1 MFAIFIILILFILFL
16 VFLWFNSPPIQKKKY
31 KVVKAGDI
39 NCQRPYSVELRNLY
53 NKKFTFE
60 NKEIDPNDYEIF
72 IVSGNSMS
80 IAGIKDS
87 DAVFIKRL
95 YGMEK
100 FQIQKAPV
108 LIFEID
114 TTKDTGNVPMDKPI
128 EFKLRKFISYVDNNI
143 SFDEWF
149 NRLKLEYQIIE
160 NSKEVILNKFNECI
174 QKHKD
179 NNSNS
184 DYFTLIF
191 SSTLDTTNSTIQYSF
206 HPIKFLYGMVEYVI
220 GADKIPQ

>member
-16 VFLWFNSPPIQKKKY
+16 VFLWFNRPPMQKKKY

-114 TTKDTGNVPMDKPI
+114 TTKDIGNVPLDKPI

-160 NSKEVILNKFNECI
+160 NSKEIILNKFNECI

-191 SSTLDTTNSTIQYSF
+191 SSTLDTTNNTIQYSF